1 MAFKL
6 FSSFYLLTNPFSRAA
21 FLQPVSRF
29 PYMIDLE
36 QQLNQPLIM
45 PKTVADV
52 MSREPILAR
61 PEMPLNEA
69 IKILADRRISGLPV
83 VDENDLLVG
92 VISETDLMWR
102 ETGVTPPAYIMVLD
116 SVIYLENPS
125 RYERE
130 LHKALGQTV
139 GEAMSKEPVTIGPD
153 KSVQEAA
160 KLMHDRS
167 IHRLPVV
174 DTAGK
179 VIGILTRGDI
189 IRWMAAES

>member
-1 MAFKL
+1 
-6 FSSFYLLTNPFSRAA
+6 
-21 FLQPVSRF
+21 
-29 PYMIDLE
+29 
-36 QQLNQPLIM
+36 M

-52 MSREPILAR
+52 MSRDPILAR
-61 PEMPLNEA
+61 PETPLNEA

-83 VDENDLLVG
+83 VDENGLLVG

-139 GEAMSKEPVTIGPD
+139 GEAMSQEPVTIEPD
-153 KSVQEAA
+153 KSVQAAA

-174 DTAGK
+174 DSAGK

-189 IRWMAAES
+189 IRWMAAQS